1 MRNED
6 YIVIQGW
13 MRGLGL
19 TDKQLLVYAMI
30 WGFSRDGRS
39 RMRGSAK
46 YIAAAAGCSPRHA
59 KRLIYELENLGLIRH
74 EVVATR
80 RGLVSEFWALLPA
93 EATAPE
99 KGSRGKISWAGKGRG
114 CPYPVGTRMSLPGGD
129 IDVPTTTPLSSH
141 STGSNIYKNTGGGG
155 KNSAPGRAK
164 TTTTTTGFLFDND
177 GSGLAAGE
185 IPSCRL
191 PWEGEALSKA
201 WAMLM
206 KQPAWRRKSPEAL
219 AIVCEEIGKYCS
231 YSDAVYLLRL
241 AVKKGWDDIK
251 DPGAIVADDSE
262 HVPQYPDTAW
272 RAVEL

>member
-13 MRGLGL
+13 MRSLGL

-59 KRLIYELENLGLIRH
+59 QRIIYELENLGYIRH
-74 EVVATR
+74 EVAATR
-80 RGLVSEFWALLPA
+80 RGLVSEFWAVAPA
-93 EATAPE
+93 DIADQ
-99 KGSRGKISWAGKGRG
+99 GRG
-114 CPYPVGTRMSLPGGD
+114 SKDRIIWEGVRRGRRNPVTSLMSQHGY
-129 IDVPTTTPLSSH
+129 DVGVVTPILLSSH
-141 STGSNIYKNTGGGG
+141 STDSNIKKIRGGG

>member
-13 MRGLGL
+13 MRSLGL

-46 YIAAAAGCSPRHA
+46 YIAAAAGCSARHA

-129 IDVPTTTPLSSH
+129 IDVPTPKPLSSH
-141 STGSNIYKNTGGGG
+141 STGSNINKNTGGG

-164 TTTTTTGFLFDND
+164 TTTTTGFLFEDIELPFQDDEHAAIFND
-177 GSGLAAGE
+177 AWAKLRRQPKWQDKTPDALQIVLERLAATND
-185 IPSCRL
+185 SLQAAWCCL
-191 PWEGEALSKA
+191 KA
-201 WAMLM
+201 V
-206 KQPAWRRKSPEAL
+206 E
-219 AIVCEEIGKYCS
+219 
-231 YSDAVYLLRL
+231 
-241 AVKKGWDDIK
+241 KGWDTIK
-251 DPGAIVADDSE
+251 DPFQMYLDDEEEASAFIE
-262 HVPQYPDTAW
+262 FHQKQTKG
-272 RAVEL
+272 

>member
-1 MRNED
+1 MKTRTKTLIIYD
-6 YIVIQGW
+6 W
-13 MRGLGL
+13 MCDLGL
-19 TDKQLLVYAMI
+19 TDKQQKLYALI
-30 WGFSRDGRS
+30 YGYSQDGMS
-39 RMRGSAK
+39 RMTGTAGS
-46 YIAAAAGCSPRHA
+46 IAAWLGCKERNA
-59 KRLIYELENLGLIRH
+59 QYLLRQLEDMGLIRH
-74 EVVATR
+74 CVVRTVR
-80 RGLVSEFWALLPA
+80 KTWTEFWAVLPEDA
-93 EATAPE
+93 VRPE
-99 KGSRGKISWAGKGRG
+99 KGTKGKIGWADNAKFCVTDYAENCAIGYAKDCVTDKR
-114 CPYPVGTRMSLPGGD
+114 V
-129 IDVPTTTPLSSH
+129 ISSRDR
-141 STGSNIYKNTGGGG
+141 SIKRSGGGG

-164 TTTTTTGFLFDND
+164 TTTTTTGFLLDND

-185 IPSCRL
+185 IPCCRL
-191 PWEGEALSKA
+191 PWEGEALSNA

>member
-1 MRNED
+1 MKVTD
-6 YIVIQGW
+6 FIITPDW
-13 MRGLGL
+13 MLDLQL
-19 TDKQLLVYAMI
+19 TDKQEKLYALI
-30 WGFSRDGRS
+30 WGYSRNGRS
-39 RMRGSAK
+39 RWRGTSRELATWLR
-46 YIAAAAGCSPRHA
+46 CSERHA
-59 KRLIYELENLGLIRH
+59 KRLIHELEDLGFISH
-74 EVVATR
+74 EVIRTTR
-80 RGLVSEFWALLPA
+80 KTWTEFWAILPDDA
-93 EATAPE
+93 QRPRRKVKIDWQGRDIHVTM
-99 KGSRGKISWAGKGRG
+99 GSDTGV
-114 CPYPVGTRMSLPGGD
+114 PMDGD
-129 IDVPTTTPLSSH
+129 IHVPTDKIVISSRDR
-141 STGSNIYKNTGGGG
+141 SIKRSGGG

>member
-1 MRNED
+1 MKLRSTD
-6 YIVIQGW
+6 FVQIQGW
-13 MRGLGL
+13 MRSLGL

-30 WGFSRDGRS
+30 WGFSRDGR
-39 RMRGSAK
+39 GLFKGTAP
-46 YIAAAAGCSPRHA
+46 YIAEWLGCTDRNV
-59 KRLIYELENLGLIRH
+59 KKIIRRLEDMGLIAH
-74 EVVATR
+74 EVIRTMKKTYTV
-80 RGLVSEFWALLPA
+80 FWAILPEDA
-93 EATAPE
+93 AKTPKRGRIDWRGRELQFPTDGDPQFPTGRE
-99 KGSRGKISWAGKGRG
+99 LQFPTDKIVISSRDR
-114 CPYPVGTRMSLPGGD
+114 
-129 IDVPTTTPLSSH
+129 
-141 STGSNIYKNTGGGG
+141 NIKRSGGG

-191 PWEGEALSKA
+191 PWEGDALSKA